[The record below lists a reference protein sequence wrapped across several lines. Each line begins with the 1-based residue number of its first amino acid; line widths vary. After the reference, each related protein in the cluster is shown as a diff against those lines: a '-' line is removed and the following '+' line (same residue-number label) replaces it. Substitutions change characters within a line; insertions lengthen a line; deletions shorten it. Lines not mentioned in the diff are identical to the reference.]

1 MALERIG
8 PDIERHIWHRGD
20 VLLSLTPPSAER
32 LERVVARESTAE
44 LTYSAVGATGRG
56 ERPPGYRYDTWNIE
70 VGADDGSRF
79 GRCARAVLA
88 WEAQRGA
95 GITVAP
101 PHTVSPDLTF
111 ALVLPLPIGYAIATA
126 RIVQIV
132 EDQTVAG
139 FAYGTLPSHP
149 EEGEEIFLVHRRDG
163 RVSFEVTAF
172 SRPRDPLAR
181 LGSPITRWLQVRTN
195 RAYLQAIRRIANDR
209 S

>member
-1 MALERIG
+1 MGTRRVGA
-8 PDIERHIWHRGD
+8 PTHRHIWQRGG

-32 LERVVARESTAE
+32 LERVVAAESTAA

-56 ERPPGYRYDTWNIE
+56 ERPAGYRHDSWNVD

-79 GRCARAVLA
+79 DRCARAVLA

-95 GITVAP
+95 GITVFPDRPVA
-101 PHTVSPDLTF
+101 PDLTF

-126 RIVQIV
+126 RIVQVV
-132 EDQTVAG
+132 EEETVAG

-181 LGSPITRWLQVRTN
+181 LGAPVTRWLQVRTN
-195 RAYLQAIRRIANDR
+195 RTYLGAIRKIADEHQ
-209 S
+209 